1 MRTILNVYHQ
11 YDGVV
16 TQQFKKE
23 VGFKAAL
30 EKACTHFIN
39 KNAVTGKAKSTNF
52 SAEFLAAYC
61 HILLR
66 KSNKS
71 MDDTDIDTALDEIM
85 IIFRF
90 IEDKD
95 VFEGFYKRR
104 LAERLVR
111 WFFLLLC

>member
-1 MRTILNVYHQ
+1 MCE
-11 YDGVV
+11 
-16 TQQFKKE
+16 QFKKE

-39 KNAVTGKAKSTNF
+39 KNAVTTKAKSSNF

-85 IIFRF
+85 IVFRF

-104 LAERLVR
+104 LAERLVWR
-111 WFFLLLC
+111 CSLSLLALFTPHSKVHND